1 MGSGQPVTTEAP
13 SPIRLLLVDDEWLV
27 RAGLRTMLSGQPD
40 IDIVGEAADGSTVS
54 ALAQQTGANVVLM
67 DIRMPK
73 VNGLEAT
80 IALRSMSEPPQV
92 IMLTTFDT
100 DDLVLRSLQAGASGF
115 LLKDTPPADLIASL
129 RKVVAGE
136 PILSPSITRKLIVR
150 FTDPGDRRTK
160 ATEQFDL
167 LTAGEQRVAIA
178 VARGMSNAA
187 IAEELFVSIAT
198 VKSHISHILEKLT
211 FNNRVQIALL
221 VHDALPGEVL

>member
-1 MGSGQPVTTEAP
+1 MTPEAP

-80 IALRSMSEPPQV
+80 VALRSMAEPPQV

-160 ATEQFDL
+160 ATAQFDQ

>member
-1 MGSGQPVTTEAP
+1 MNTAP
-13 SPIRLLLVDDEWLV
+13 PPPIRLLLVDDEWLV

-40 IDIVGEAADGSTVS
+40 VNVVGEAADGSTVT
-54 ALAQQTGANVVLM
+54 ALAQNTGANVVLM

-80 IALRSMSEPPQV
+80 IALRSMSQPPQV

-100 DDLVLRSLQAGASGF
+100 DDLVLRSLRAGASGF

-129 RKVVAGE
+129 RRVVAGE

-160 ATEQFDL
+160 ATEQFDQ
-167 LTAGEQRVAIA
+167 LTTGEQRVAIA

-198 VKSHISHILEKLT
+198 VKSHISHILEKLA

>member
-1 MGSGQPVTTEAP
+1 MSTEAP

-40 IDIVGEAADGSTVS
+40 IDIVGEAADGSTITT
-54 ALAQQTGANVVLM
+54 LAAEAGANVVLM

-80 IALRSMSEPPQV
+80 IALRSMAEPPQV

-160 ATEQFDL
+160 ATEQFDQ

>member
-1 MGSGQPVTTEAP
+1 
-13 SPIRLLLVDDEWLV
+13 
-27 RAGLRTMLSGQPD
+27 
-40 IDIVGEAADGSTVS
+40 
-54 ALAQQTGANVVLM
+54 M

-73 VNGLEAT
+73 VNGLAAT
-80 IALRSMSEPPQV
+80 VALRSMTEPPQV

-136 PILSPSITRKLIVR
+136 PILSPSITRKLILR
-150 FTDPGDRRTK
+150 YTDPGDRRTK
-160 ATEQFDL
+160 ATSQFDQ

-178 VARGMSNAA
+178 VARGLSNSA

-198 VKSHISHILEKLT
+198 VKSHISHILDKLS

>member
-1 MGSGQPVTTEAP
+1 VNTVPGPAT
-13 SPIRLLLVDDEWLV
+13 RLLLVDDEWLV

-40 IDIVGEAADGSTVS
+40 ISIVGEAAGGSAVTT
-54 ALAQQTGANVVLM
+54 LARETGANVVLM

-80 IALRSMSEPPQV
+80 VALRNTANPPHV

-100 DDLVLRSLQAGASGF
+100 DDLVLRSLRAGASGF
-115 LLKDTPPADLIASL
+115 LLKDTPPADLITAL

-136 PILSPSITRKLIVR
+136 PILSPAITRKLITR
-150 FTDPGDRRTK
+150 LTDPGDRRSRA
-160 ATEQFDL
+160 ATAFDQ

-178 VARGMSNAA
+178 VARGMSNSA
-187 IAEELFVSIAT
+187 IADDLFVSIAT
-198 VKSHISHILEKLT
+198 VKSHISHILDKLS

-221 VHDALPGEVL
+221 VHDALPGEAL

>member
-1 MGSGQPVTTEAP
+1 VNTVPRRS
-13 SPIRLLLVDDEWLV
+13 IRLLLVDDEWLV

-40 IDIVGEAADGSTVS
+40 ITIVGEAADGSAVTT
-54 ALAQQTGANVVLM
+54 LARETDANVVLM

-80 IALRSMSEPPQV
+80 EALRATAGPPHV

-100 DDLVLRSLQAGASGF
+100 DDLILRSLRAGASGF
-115 LLKDTPPADLIASL
+115 LLKDTPPADLITSL

-136 PILSPSITRKLIVR
+136 PILSPAITRKLITR
-150 FTDPGDRRTK
+150 LTEPGDRGSR
-160 ATEQFDL
+160 AAAAFEQ

-178 VARGMSNAA
+178 VARGMSNSA
-187 IAEELFVSIAT
+187 IADDLFVSIAT
-198 VKSHISHILEKLT
+198 VKSHISHILDKLS

-221 VHDALPGEVL
+221 VHDALPGEAL